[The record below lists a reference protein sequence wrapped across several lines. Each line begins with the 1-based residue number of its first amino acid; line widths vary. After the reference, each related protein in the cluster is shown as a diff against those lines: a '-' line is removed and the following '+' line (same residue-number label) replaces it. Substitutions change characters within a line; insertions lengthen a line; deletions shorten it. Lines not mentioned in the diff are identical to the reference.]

1 MGLHA
6 NAAVVLQ
13 STEVQEHD
21 GGLGGQRGALRGRI
35 TLSKRRVRLLKTQLS
50 VIRKHP
56 EHPPTRI
63 HLSDWRVGCV
73 SPPHREGDVV
83 GRTEKGMSSAVNA
96 PPDAARR
103 ANRPSEAV
111 LGLAPGAVPAAA
123 AGACAGATSTTM
135 PSPTTKSF
143 GRESSFRESSGTA
156 GKINFRQA
164 QINFCHELST
174 NK

>member
-96 PPDAARR
+96 PPDAVSLQPRDGVQD
-103 ANRPSEAV
+103 PSFF
-111 LGLAPGAVPAAA
+111 LALCRWV
-123 AGACAGATSTTM
+123 S
-135 PSPTTKSF
+135 
-143 GRESSFRESSGTA
+143 RENWQCRSLALRS
-156 GKINFRQA
+156 QV
-164 QINFCHELST
+164 
-174 NK
+174 